1 VTRRLRAF
9 ERQFPRALDGQAEG
23 VHQARVASRRLREL
37 LPVVVRSFDDEDVR
51 ELRRD
56 VRDIT
61 RALGPVRELDV
72 ALLSL
77 ADVAARSPQH
87 AGALAVVRA
96 RFEEE
101 RGDAARYLDQ
111 LRDVDVRRLAF
122 RIRSLVPLRPT
133 PAAVRRCAARIAER
147 IKTRSLAL
155 RRAVDACGTLFS
167 MDQLHGARI
176 ALKKFRYALE
186 LGEHAGRFRLAATM
200 RQLKTVQDGL
210 GHIHDLHVLAARI
223 RNCECANP
231 SIYTALEQVALGL
244 DEDMRR
250 LHADFLAER
259 HRLDSVIA
267 TAGRVRIQLGVLAVP
282 LSPATGT
289 APRAGGAFQRRAG

>member
-1 VTRRLRAF
+1 MIRRLRAF

-23 VHQARVASRRLREL
+23 VHQTRVASRRLREL
-37 LPVVVRSFDDEDVR
+37 LPVVARYLRDEDVR
-51 ELRRD
+51 QLRRD
-56 VRDIT
+56 IRDIT

-72 ALLSL
+72 ALDSL
-77 ADVAARSPQH
+77 AEVAERSPQH
-87 AGALAVVRA
+87 AGALAVVRT

-101 RGDAARYLDQ
+101 RLDAASHLDP
-111 LRDVDVRRLAF
+111 LHEVDVRRLTF
-122 RIRSLVPLRPT
+122 RIRAMVPVGPT
-133 PAAVRRCAARIAER
+133 PAAVRRSAARIAER
-147 IKTRSLAL
+147 IRVRSLAL

-200 RQLKTVQDGL
+200 RQLKNVQDGL

-231 SIYTALEQVALGL
+231 SIYAGLEQVALGL
-244 DEDMRR
+244 DEEMRR
-250 LHADFLAER
+250 LHAVFLAER
-259 HRLDSVIA
+259 HTLDSVIA
-267 TAGRVRIQLGVLAVP
+267 TARRVRIQLGVLAVP
-282 LSPATGT
+282 LAPATGT
-289 APRAGGAFQRRAG
+289 APSIGGTFERKAG